1 MLVTMLASGT
11 RGDTQPYIA
20 LGLELRKLGLDVR
33 IAASESY
40 RGLVESYGFDY
51 AEIRGD
57 VAKIIESGVVKE
69 ADNPFK
75 FFSSLKNDD
84 LMDLMVGA
92 QEDQHKAC
100 EGADAIVYHPGSPLG
115 YFVAKEMG
123 IPSILASPFP
133 MTPTSEYPAIIFY
146 DKVRL
151 GKLSN
156 KLTHLVFEKGFWK
169 MANTGFKRYWT
180 EKFGELPKG
189 FTNPYLKQRTK
200 NNPTI
205 ISVSPS
211 VFPVPQ
217 DWPEHVHA
225 FGNWF
230 IEDQSD
236 YQPSEELH
244 QFLKA
249 GDAPIYVGF
258 GSVGDKKRAKE
269 STDMVLDAL
278 KATGKR
284 AIINAG
290 GGMEERPNTEDVFF
304 VKSVPHEWLF
314 PHMSAVV
321 HHGGAGTTA
330 AALRSGVPQVI
341 IPFGNDQ
348 FAWGRRM
355 NELGVGAKAIPR
367 KELTADKLTEAIHFT
382 QTASVQ
388 EKARHLGTNVKAER
402 GAQKAAELILETI
415 KINQKEGNIHA
426 KS

>member
-1 MLVTMLASGT
+1 MLITMLASGT

-20 LGLELRKLGLDVR
+20 LGIELKKLGLDVR
-33 IAASESY
+33 ISASESY
-40 RGLVESYGFDY
+40 RELVESYGFDY
-51 AEIRGD
+51 APIRGD
-57 VAKIIESGVVKE
+57 VTKIIESGVVKE

-84 LMDLMVGA
+84 LMDLMVDA

-100 EGADAIVYHPGSPLG
+100 EGADAIVYHPGSTLG
-115 YFVAKEMG
+115 YFVAKEKG

-133 MTPTSEYPAIIFY
+133 MVPTNEYPAIIFY
-146 DKVRL
+146 DKIRL

-156 KLTHLVFEKGFWK
+156 KLTHLIFEKGFWK
-169 MANTGFKRYWT
+169 MANSGFKRYWK
-180 EKFGELPKG
+180 EKNGELPKG
-189 FTNPYLKQRTK
+189 FTNPYPKQRTK

-205 ISVSPS
+205 VSLSPS
-211 VFPVPQ
+211 VFPVPK
-217 DWPEHVHA
+217 DWPNHVYS
-225 FGNWF
+225 FGYWF

-236 YQPSEELH
+236 YQPSQELH
-244 QFLKA
+244 QFLNA

-269 STDMVLDAL
+269 STKMVLKAL
-278 KATGKR
+278 NGTGKR

-290 GGMEERPNTEDVFF
+290 GGMEQRQNTKDVFF

-314 PHMSAVV
+314 PYMSAVV

-330 AALRSGVPQVI
+330 ASIRSGVPQVI

-348 FAWGRRM
+348 FAWGRRIK
-355 NELGVGAKAIPR
+355 ELGVGAKAIPR
-367 KELTADKLTEAIHFT
+367 KELTAEKLADAIRFT

-388 EKARHLGTNVKAER
+388 KKAKQLGKKVKSER
-402 GAQKAAELILETI
+402 GAKKAAELVLETI
-415 KINQKEGNIHA
+415 KNYQ
-426 KS
+426 S

>member
-20 LGLELRKLGLDVR
+20 LGLELKKKGYDVR

-40 RGLVESYGFDY
+40 QTLVESYGFDY
-51 AEIRGD
+51 APIRGD

-84 LMDLMVGA
+84 LMELMIGA

-100 EGADAIVYHPGSPLG
+100 EGADAIVYHPGSILG

-133 MTPTSEYPAIIFY
+133 MVPTNEYPAIIFY
-146 DKVRL
+146 DKLRL

-156 KLTHLVFEKGFWK
+156 KLTHLIFQQGFWK
-169 MANTGFKRYWT
+169 MANTGFKNYWSQ
-180 EKFGELPKG
+180 KFGALPDD
-189 FTNPYLKQRTK
+189 FTNPYPKQRTK
-200 NNPTI
+200 NHPTI
-205 ISVSPS
+205 VSLSPS
-211 VFPVPQ
+211 VFPVPK
-217 DWPEHVHA
+217 DWPKNVYSY
-225 FGNWF
+225 GYWF
-230 IEDQSD
+230 IEDQSN
-236 YQPSEELH
+236 YVPSEELQ
-244 QFLKA
+244 QFLA
-249 GDAPIYVGF
+249 DGDAPIYVGF
-258 GSVGDKKRAKE
+258 GSVGDKKRATE
-269 STDMVLDAL
+269 STDMVLKAL
-278 KATGKR
+278 RETGKR

-290 GGMEERPNTEDVFF
+290 GGMEERDNTKDAFF
-304 VKSVPHEWLF
+304 IKSVPHEWLF
-314 PHMSAVV
+314 PYMSAVV

-367 KELTADKLTEAIHFT
+367 KELTADNLAAAITFT
-382 QTASVQ
+382 QSIQVQ
-388 EKARHLGTNVKAER
+388 EKAKQL
-402 GAQKAAELILETI
+402 GAQIKTEKGAKKAAELISSTI
-415 KINQKEGNIHA
+415 KNFSISQKEV
-426 KS
+426 